1 MRVPRLASC
10 FGGTSRFFSSITHKT
25 HYDVVV
31 VGGGMV
37 GFGFAAF
44 AGKYSVCYISAALH
58 PMLRNRRI
66 LLIEENSRKE
76 YVKGPEH
83 NVRVVALTPMSR
95 SLIEGVGAW
104 DVIMNTRC
112 RAISK
117 MKVLENGTSASLLLK
132 RSNPNDVLG
141 YIVENDLILSSLA
154 ESVARAAAES
164 GTKARPGCIDMM
176 HNVVIE
182 NLRFPKSFSQSDLP
196 ELSIR
201 QRDSDKRTSVKT
213 HLLVGADGFNSS
225 VRKASGIHTIGWKHD
240 QSAIVAN
247 LNLGPEYDYT
257 TAWQRFLETG
267 PIAFLPLQPC
277 HRPSGIV
284 SGLTKALRMAISR
297 KNESFMPPTILS
309 VQPGTRTKFPLS
321 FSHCTFYHGPRVAL
335 IGDAAHRILPL
346 SGQGVNMGLGDAS
359 CLAHTIDRALFEG
372 CDIADPRHLARFTS
386 ERQRS
391 VAPMGFFIEG
401 IQALYT
407 PDEVFGGPLTMH
419 GPVTSSRALIRRLS
433 AKCGVSDAL
442 LSIRGLGLDFVDAC
456 SPVKSN
462 ENQFYSSILHDKTA
476 IGVVTAGI
484 QRMARYATL
493 RRYGH
498 NRQFWQRCDRSTMRK

>member
-1 MRVPRLASC
+1 M
-10 FGGTSRFFSSITHKT
+10 G
-25 HYDVVV
+25 
-31 VGGGMV
+31 
-37 GFGFAAF
+37 
-44 AGKYSVCYISAALH
+44 CYHEYAL
-58 PMLRNRRI
+58 
-66 LLIEENSRKE
+66 SG
-76 YVKGPEH
+76 Y
-83 NVRVVALTPMSR
+83 
-95 SLIEGVGAW
+95 
-104 DVIMNTRC
+104 
-112 RAISK
+112 
-117 MKVLENGTSASLLLK
+117 LEN
-132 RSNPNDVLG
+132 
-141 YIVENDLILSSLA
+141 EA

-267 PIAFLPLQPC
+267 PIAFLPFGPQRCSVTWSTTNSEAKRLMALTDEEFVNELNRCMLQPC

-456 SPVKSN
+456 SPVKN
-462 ENQFYSSILHDKTA
+462 FFVEGAVKGRIQFPLF
-476 IGVVTAGI
+476 
-484 QRMARYATL
+484 R
-493 RRYGH
+493 
-498 NRQFWQRCDRSTMRK
+498 